1 MKPLDSDV
9 DPLVLGPFEL
19 LAILGEGGM
28 GRAYLAR
35 QLPLDNLG
43 PELEAGYYLAEG
55 DDDRENTLSVVK
67 VISPKYLQ
75 STQQDED
82 EKRARF
88 AQEIGAVRAV
98 VSDRVPSLLAADPE
112 AAQPWLAID
121 YVHGPNL
128 STMIKEKGVFSVG
141 PYAALG
147 LALVDALRAIHGAKL
162 LHRDLKPGNVVLGP
176 TGPVVL
182 DFGLAVLVDRRT
194 SQAVTKTGLG
204 FGSAG
209 YMPLE
214 QATDL
219 KRVKEPADVY
229 ALGATL
235 FFAATGH
242 PPYPHGPVPVSPV
255 WDDVDNT
262 FVPLL
267 AKIIVHIP
275 EQRPS
280 LDAVEQG
287 LHELLIQHGLTPEDA
302 DAQLREVVERAGLAP
317 ELPPSALAGAANAEV
332 QAAAQQAVDAGAAPD
347 APWVGGD
354 DLFAQLFAS
363 DELEA
368 VAPDPVQEPEE
379 GYSPTLIDP
388 ANVITVA
395 LTPAD
400 VPPGKA
406 TMILPIEPPQAGAD
420 AQAPP
425 QAAPA
430 AALRV
435 AKYLREAYA
444 RSRKL

>member
-1 MKPLDSDV
+1 MEPLDSDV

-19 LAILGEGGM
+19 LAVLGEGGM

-35 QLPLDNLG
+35 RLPLENLG
-43 PELEAGYYLAEG
+43 PELEAGYYLSEG
-55 DDDRENTLSVVK
+55 DADRENALSVVK

-75 STQQDED
+75 NTQQDED

-128 STMIKEKGVFSVG
+128 STLIKEKGVFSVG

-182 DFGLAVLVDRRT
+182 DFGLAVLADRRT
-194 SQAVTKTGLG
+194 SQALTKTGLG

-214 QATDL
+214 QAIDL

-235 FFAATGH
+235 FHAAAGR

-255 WDDVDNT
+255 WDDIDST

-275 EQRPS
+275 EQRPT
-280 LDAVEQG
+280 LDGVEQG
-287 LHELLIQHGLTPEDA
+287 LHELLVQHGLTPEDA

-317 ELPPSALAGAANAEV
+317 ELPPSAFEGAANAEV

-354 DLFAQLFAS
+354 DLFAQLFTPE
-363 DELEA
+363 ELEP
-368 VAPDPVQEPEE
+368 VVLEPAPEPEVA
-379 GYSPTLIDP
+379 YSPTLVDP
-388 ANVITVA
+388 ANAVTVPLA
-395 LTPAD
+395 PAD
-400 VPPGKA
+400 PSPGRTTK
-406 TMILPIEPPQAGAD
+406 ILPIETPEAVGAAQLPPK
-420 AQAPP
+420 
-425 QAAPA
+425 APA

-435 AKYLREAYA
+435 ARFLREAYA
-444 RSRKL
+444 RSRNL

>member
-1 MKPLDSDV
+1 MEPLDSDV
-9 DPLVLGPFEL
+9 DPLVIGPFEL
-19 LAILGEGGM
+19 LAVLGEGGM

-35 QLPLDNLG
+35 RLPLDNLG

-55 DDDRENTLSVVK
+55 DEDRENTLSVVK

-88 AQEIGAVRAV
+88 AREISAVRAV

-121 YVHGPNL
+121 YVHGPDL
-128 STMIKEKGVFSVG
+128 STMIKKNDVFSVG

-147 LALVDALRAIHGAKL
+147 LALVEALRAIHGAKL

-235 FFAATGH
+235 FFAATGR
-242 PPYPHGPVPVSPV
+242 PPFPLGPMLVSPV
-255 WDDVDNT
+255 WDDVDKT
-262 FVPLL
+262 FIPLL
-267 AKIIVHIP
+267 AKILVPIP

-280 LDAVEQG
+280 LDGVEQG
-287 LHELLIQHGLTPEDA
+287 LLELLVQHGLSSEDA

-317 ELPPSALAGAANAEV
+317 ELPPSAIESAANAEV

-363 DELEA
+363 DELE
-368 VAPDPVQEPEE
+368 VVGPEPMQEPGD

-388 ANVITVA
+388 ANVVTVP

-400 VPPGKA
+400 APSGRT
-406 TMILPIEPPQAGAD
+406 TMILPIEPPQAGAV
-420 AQAPP
+420 AQAPSRV
-425 QAAPA
+425 APA

-444 RSRKL
+444 RSGTL